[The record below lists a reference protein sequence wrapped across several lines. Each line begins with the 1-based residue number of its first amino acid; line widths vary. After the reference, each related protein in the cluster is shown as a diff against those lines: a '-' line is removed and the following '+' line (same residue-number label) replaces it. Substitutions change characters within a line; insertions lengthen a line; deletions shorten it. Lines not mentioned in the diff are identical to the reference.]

1 MKLPEEGIHVI
12 QNCIPKNLQDAIE
25 DFYFVKEQKFPEF
38 WSEKTV
44 ASIIKVEDGPIM
56 RPNELLFLTPVI
68 ENTLKQVDVEYEEKN
83 LILARI
89 LIQDKTEKTIIN
101 GTHVDT
107 DKKCYSVVYYIN
119 DSDGD
124 TLFYNKT
131 LKDFSYD
138 NFNSLRFER
147 SWKEKQ
153 KEIFTEIAFSKTPE
167 KGTAVVFDGSIYHA
181 SSSSTKNRRC
191 IFNFCYDWK

>member
-1 MKLPEEGIHVI
+1 MKLSEEGIHVI
-12 QNCIPKNLQDAIE
+12 KNCIPPSLQDAIE
-25 DFYFVKEQKFPEF
+25 DFYFSKEYKFNYV
-38 WSEKTV
+38 WSEKAV
-44 ASIIKVEDGPIM
+44 ASIIKVEDGPII
-56 RPNELLFLTPVI
+56 RANELLFLTPVI
-68 ENTLKQVDVEYEEKN
+68 ENSLKQVDVEYEEKN

-89 LIQDKTEKTIIN
+89 LIQDKTEKNIIN

-131 LKDFSYD
+131 LKDFPYD
-138 NFNSLRFER
+138 DNNSLRFKR
-147 SWKEKQ
+147 DWKEKQ

-181 SSSSTKNRRC
+181 SSSSVKNRRC